1 MTNQPT
7 QRVDEVGQY
16 YQPVKTIEKI
26 NGILFWIN
34 VLLSFLMPY
43 APSFL
48 GKTWTSIFQ
57 AIFLALVLV
66 YFLLS
71 QASSLFLLPRAEEM
85 RRKQML
91 ANAFAT
97 PISIEK
103 TVLYYNNTYAPS
115 VDRLGANTM
124 ENALFSQAIADKM
137 LSGRRIR
144 TICYMLMWFIIF
156 AIRHENLEVLTWI
169 TQFTFSA
176 EILNIWLRLEILR
189 FRCQKV
195 FEDLHSY
202 FMTQKQ
208 NPTLDVAIVL
218 NSFVAYESAKSNAG
232 VLLSSRDFNQLN
244 TSLSQKWE
252 EIRQRLGMK

>member
-1 MTNQPT
+1 MP
-7 QRVDEVGQY
+7 Y
-16 YQPVKTIEKI
+16 S
-26 NGILFWIN
+26 
-34 VLLSFLMPY
+34 LSF
-43 APSFL
+43 F
-48 GKTWTSIFQ
+48 GKTWTSNFQ
-57 AIFLALVLV
+57 AIFLASVLV

-71 QASSLFLLPRAEEM
+71 QTSSLFFLPRAEQM

-115 VDRLGANTM
+115 VERLGANTM
-124 ENALFSQAIADKM
+124 ENALFSQAIANKM

-144 TICYMLMWFIIF
+144 TICYMLIWFVIF

-176 EILNIWLRLEILR
+176 EILNGWLRIEILR
-189 FRCQKV
+189 FRCQAV
-195 FEDLHSY
+195 FEDLQSY
-202 FMTQKQ
+202 FITQKQ

-244 TSLSQKWE
+244 PSLSQKWE
-252 EIRQRLGMK
+252 EIRQRLGMQ